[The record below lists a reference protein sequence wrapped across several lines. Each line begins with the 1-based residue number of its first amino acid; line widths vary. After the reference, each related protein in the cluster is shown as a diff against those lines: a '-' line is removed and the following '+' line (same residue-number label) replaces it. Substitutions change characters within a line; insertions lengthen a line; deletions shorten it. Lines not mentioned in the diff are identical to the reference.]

1 MSRRRHGIPRRE
13 KPDQTLDREQAAAL
27 LRSARAGGLD
37 AHSDSADWALS
48 ALPGNRHARRLAIQR
63 LLHIGNTDAADA
75 LITQGLLIKPTDPL
89 LTRLRAESLLMQGET
104 RLAEKEIGLALERR
118 ARHCATLLLAARIA
132 SARGDHPRAVI
143 LLQRAM
149 AVKPQRDEIKPL
161 LVQVLL
167 DAGSPQ
173 RAEKTLRTMKRPAPT
188 LRARVLAAQG
198 RLLEAIDLLESA
210 RRAGAGTGQPD
221 SAELLCELIGLL
233 ERVGNMARLRRLLE
247 ELGERSDLDRAVL
260 LRIGI
265 AWLTL
270 GAFTTASRL
279 MAAISH
285 PGPRQR
291 DALAVLVVAAAMA
304 GRRRLGERALDR
316 LQQTPAG
323 ADPVMMAD
331 LWRRALTARLFSDQ
345 YDPRKAGSDR
355 NASLLQPLLRSAL
368 KIFDAERA
376 AAGRLRGDAKPQ
388 LNRHRAVCL
397 AAMGRT
403 REAAAV
409 HGGSPAPEETAPV
422 APVDEAPPTRKAA

>member
-1 MSRRRHGIPRRE
+1 MSRRSHGIPSRE
-13 KPDQTLDREQAAAL
+13 RPDRTIDRKQAAAL

-63 LLHIGNTDAADA
+63 LLHVGNIDAADA
-75 LITQGLLIKPTDPL
+75 LITQGLLSQPTDPL
-89 LTRLRAESLLMQGET
+89 LTRLRAESLFMQGET
-104 RLAEKEIGLALERR
+104 LLAEKEIGLALERR
-118 ARHCATLLLAARIA
+118 AHHCATLLLAARIA
-132 SARGDHPRAVI
+132 SARGDHPRAVS

-149 AVKPQRDEIKPL
+149 AAKPKRNDIKPL

-167 DAGSPQ
+167 DAGNPQ
-173 RAEKTLRTMKRPAPT
+173 RAGRMLQTMKRPAPT

-210 RRAGAGTGQPD
+210 RRAGAGGPD

-285 PGPRQR
+285 TGPRQR
-291 DALAVLVVAAAMA
+291 DALAVLIVAAAMA
-304 GRRRLGERALDR
+304 DRRRLGERALDR
-316 LQQTPAG
+316 LQQTAAG

-368 KIFDAERA
+368 KVFDAERA
-376 AAGRLRGDAKPQ
+376 AGGSSRSEVKPQ
-388 LNRHRAVCL
+388 FNRHRAICL

-409 HGGSPAPEETAPV
+409 RGGSPEPAEMAPP